1 MQKWVLVE
9 LFDDMRNGQ
18 PPSAFLYKQVPN
30 SLKLPRWG
38 ISSGNL
44 VLLFEGE
51 HAVKVLGRHMLF
63 FIACTHGN
71 AQLLR
76 AEGAL
81 APIAGTCHVC
91 RLHHVHLKFLRRGS
105 LYSR

>member
-1 MQKWVLVE
+1 MSFQVEHCYAVQKRVLVE

-30 SLKLPRWG
+30 CLKLSRRRIP
-38 ISSGNL
+38 SGYL

-51 HAVKVLGRHMLF
+51 HAVKVLGRHVLF
-63 FIACTHGN
+63 FIACAHGN

-76 AEGAL
+76 AKSAL
-81 APIAGTCHVC
+81 APVAGTCHVC
-91 RLHHVHLKFLRRGS
+91 WLH
-105 LYSR
+105 